1 MRNFLSICMLSV
13 AVLTSGC
20 ATTISSQ
27 VTRFH
32 EWPADLKQQAQSYTL
47 DKTIEQDADPE
58 YQQYA
63 AMLNHKLQSLGFIQ
77 ASENQTSALKVS
89 MAYGTMVSDL
99 QLSTPFSPMI
109 YDPFWR
115 MHYARGYPRS
125 AFFYPYY
132 FRRNSDFLWLSD
144 VSARRYFLQ
153 QLEIKMIERSSG
165 KKLFDVRASTEQ
177 LNPEIA
183 LHMPYLIDS
192 AFAEF
197 PGQNGKTVN
206 VDLPLER

>member
-1 MRNFLSICMLSV
+1 MKNFLSIYMLSL
-13 AVLTSGC
+13 ALLASGC
-20 ATTISSQ
+20 ASTISSQ

-32 EWPADLKQQAQSYTL
+32 EWPADLKQQSRSYTL
-47 DKTIEQDADPE
+47 EKTSEQDADPE

-63 AMLNHKLQSLGFIQ
+63 AMLSHKLQSLGFIQ
-77 ASENQTSALKVS
+77 AGNNQTSALKVS
-89 MAYGTMVSDL
+89 MTYSTMVSDL
-99 QLSTPFSPMI
+99 QFSAPLSPLF

-125 AFFYPYY
+125 AFFFPYY
-132 FRRNSDFLWLSD
+132 SRRNSDFILLSD
-144 VSARRYFLQ
+144 VGARRYFLQ
-153 QLEIKMIERSSG
+153 QLEIKIVERSSG

-192 AFAEF
+192 AFFEF

-206 VDLPLER
+206 VELPLDR

>member
-1 MRNFLSICMLSV
+1 MRNFISLCMLSI
-13 AVLTSGC
+13 VLLASGC
-20 ATTISSQ
+20 ASTISSQ

-32 EWPADLKQQAQSYTL
+32 EWPADLKQQSYTL
-47 DKTIEQDADPE
+47 EKAGEQDADPE
-58 YQQYA
+58 FRQYA
-63 AMLNHKLQSLGFIQ
+63 AMLSHKLQSLGFIEAK
-77 ASENQTSALKVS
+77 ASQTAVFKVS
-89 MAYGTMVSDL
+89 MAYTTMVSDL
-99 QLSTPFSPMI
+99 QISTSPLF

-115 MHYARGYPRS
+115 MHYARSYPRS
-125 AFFYPYY
+125 AYFYPYY
-132 FRRNSDFLWLSD
+132 LRRNNDFLWLSD

-153 QLEIKMIERSSG
+153 QLEVKIIERSSG

-192 AFAEF
+192 AFFEF

-206 VDLPLER
+206 VELPLDR

>member
-1 MRNFLSICMLSV
+1 MRNFISICMLS
-13 AVLTSGC
+13 AALLASGC
-20 ATTISSQ
+20 ATSISSQ

-32 EWPADLKQQAQSYTL
+32 EWPADLKQQSYML
-47 DKTIEQDADPE
+47 EKTGEQDADPE

-63 AMLNHKLQSLGFIQ
+63 TMLNHKLQSLGFVEVK
-77 ASENQTSALKVS
+77 ASQTAALKVS
-89 MAYGTMVSDL
+89 MTYSTMLSDL
-99 QLSTPFSPMI
+99 QLSAHPML

-115 MHYARGYPRS
+115 MHYVRAYPRS

-153 QLEIKMIERSSG
+153 QLEVKIVGRSSG

-183 LHMPYLIDS
+183 VHMPYLIDS
-192 AFAEF
+192 AFFEF

-206 VDLPLER
+206 VELPLDR